1 MRGPTPAQLLETLPP
16 GLREATKTNQAYL
29 RVREKILKGD
39 LSADQLITPNEIEKE
54 YRIANIGSQTV
65 LMRLA
70 IEGLVQILPV
80 TERQGPR
87 NNAALNQ
94 YRVANL
100 TGRDRMLSTRHGDFV
115 ADITQG
121 GNPTASK
128 ETLSLEVEYAD
139 EEVAGLLAL
148 AVGDPVIHHRNLQR
162 RDAETIVCIN
172 DSYLPIWLVEMMPE
186 LRKPD
191 SDIYQLMRQLGKHPT
206 WCTEQVDAVQ
216 PGSIERVLFALS
228 PDDPRTL
235 FKILRRSFD
244 ADGTPL
250 DVQFL
255 TDRGDIYRLKYSFP
269 LYKDRI
275 PEAFRDK

>member
-1 MRGPTPAQLLETLPP
+1 MRGPTPAQMLETLPP

-29 RVREKILKGD
+29 QVREKILKGEYT
-39 LSADQLITPNEIEKE
+39 AGQLITPNEIEKA
-54 YRIANIGSQTV
+54 YSIANIGSQTV
-65 LMRLA
+65 LLRLA

-80 TERQGPR
+80 TARHGPR

-121 GNPTASK
+121 GNPSASK

-148 AVGDPVIHHRNLQR
+148 AVGDTVIHHRNLQR
-162 RDAETIVCIN
+162 RDSETIVCIN

-191 SDIYQLMRQLGKHPT
+191 SDIYHLMRQAGKHPA

-216 PGSIERVLFALS
+216 PSSVERVLFGLS

-244 ADGTPL
+244 VDGTPL

-269 LYKDRI
+269 LYTEGI
-275 PEAFRDK
+275 PEVFRDK